1 MKEKTIQFIA
11 AGLVMMLFGIT
22 MVVVGT
28 INNYLTVNFGVD
40 KFFIGFC
47 ASVLAAG
54 ILTGSFSF
62 GPLAERYGYQ
72 PVMLG
77 GVFLVILGIWGITQT
92 ETVRFVPYLFFAI
105 GLGGGSINGV
115 TNMLVADVYPEN
127 NSAYLSLL
135 GVFYGIGALG
145 FPLLTSLLLKKEMDY
160 QTILSI
166 VAIILF
172 LPFILVLFITFP
184 GTKKAEAIPL
194 SQYFKFFSKPLILSI
209 GMFLFFESAVE
220 AIIPAWTPTYLM
232 EVFEVSY
239 DKGLYAITVSAIGI
253 TITRIFLSQLLKR
266 LSAITV
272 VFISMAVVLAGAIV
286 LQVSTSWLMGMA
298 GIAIIGV
305 GMASFF
311 PVMLGYTASAF
322 PENSG
327 TAFSIVIGI
336 SLIGNILLSSLAG
349 FALEVLGI
357 KLLNLLIIAF
367 VLIMTAI
374 LSMVKHKILSR

>member
-1 MKEKTIQFIA
+1 MKKKTIQFIA

-28 INNYLTVNFGVD
+28 INNYITIRFQVD

-47 ASVLAAG
+47 ASVLATG
-54 ILTGSFSF
+54 ILTGSFTF
-62 GPLAERYGYQ
+62 GPVAERYGYK

-92 ETVRFVPYLFFAI
+92 ETVGYVPYMFFTI
-105 GLGGGSINGV
+105 GMGGGSVNGV

-135 GVFYGIGALG
+135 GVFYGIGALS
-145 FPLLTSLLLKKEMDY
+145 FPLLTSLLLEMKLDY
-160 QTILSI
+160 QAILTF
-166 VAIILF
+166 VAFILF
-172 LPFILVLFITFP
+172 IPFILVLFTNFP
-184 GTKKAEAIPL
+184 ETKKAKTIL
-194 SQYFKFFSKPLILSI
+194 IRQYFNFFSKPLILSI
-209 GMFLFFESAVE
+209 GMFLFFESAIE

-232 EVFEVSY
+232 EVFEISY

-253 TITRIFLSQLLKR
+253 TVTRIFLSQLLKR
-266 LSAITV
+266 LSPITV
-272 VFISMAVVLAGAIV
+272 LFFSMATVMAGAIV
-286 LQVSTSWLMGMA
+286 LQFSTSWLMGIA

-327 TAFSIVIGI
+327 TAFSIVLGI
-336 SLIGNILLSSLAG
+336 SLIGNILLSSLTG
-349 FALEVLGI
+349 WVLEIFGI
-357 KLLNLLIIAF
+357 RLLNLLIMAF
-367 VLIMTAI
+367 VLIMTGI
-374 LSMVKHKILSR
+374 LSMVKHKILKV